1 MSVLSCMI
9 GLQIGIPQVDRTVN
23 KNWIYGV
30 YKKRVFG
37 VFGDIKNELYEP
49 YKKSEFLQPYK
60 KIVCVKSH
68 KRYKRGFS
76 RAKLIKGREL
86 LKRVLRTKFHKREA
100 GSKTGLFRLY
110 IKRLRSW
117 LIQRESSPK
126 TSKNRSRTARKHHK
140 NSTKTVWNRG
150 EYIPFR
156 ILLGLQH
163 VNANKNTRDYVIIWA
178 DRKTGRNELPLLP
191 RNWNSSK
198 G

>member
-1 MSVLSCMI
+1 MSVLFCMI

-23 KNWIYGV
+23 KNRIYGV

-60 KIVCVKSH
+60 K
-68 KRYKRGFS
+68 GFS

-110 IKRLRSW
+110 IKRLRS
-117 LIQRESSPK
+117 
-126 TSKNRSRTARKHHK
+126 
-140 NSTKTVWNRG
+140 
-150 EYIPFR
+150 
-156 ILLGLQH
+156 
-163 VNANKNTRDYVIIWA
+163 
-178 DRKTGRNELPLLP
+178 
-191 RNWNSSK
+191 
-198 G
+198 